1 MTTRDFRT
9 LEVWRRSHEFALK
22 VYRVTSKFPAHEQ
35 FGLTN
40 QMRRAAVSV
49 PTNIAE
55 GCGRGGDAELARF
68 LTISQ
73 GSASELE
80 YQVVLTRELGY
91 LSNGDEQELLAE
103 VVQLQRML
111 SAFIST
117 IRKRRG

>member
-9 LEVWRRSHEFALK
+9 LEVWRRSHEVALK
-22 VYRVTSKFPAHEQ
+22 VYRLTSKFPVHEQ

-55 GCGRGGDAELARF
+55 GCGRSGDAELARF

-80 YQVVLTRELGY
+80 YQVILTRELGY
-91 LSNGDEQELLAE
+91 LSNGDEQELLKE

-111 SAFIST
+111 SAFISA
-117 IRKRRG
+117 IRSRRG